1 MDIAHG
7 AHILVCDGAKALLF
21 YNQGDMEYPYF
32 QTVWEKGQDNPATS
46 EQGADR
52 PGRRS
57 DGAHHKSAMSENDI
71 HDEREAEFARSLV
84 DRVQTDIAAGTI
96 KQLVVV
102 AAPRML
108 GVLRGLYTG
117 QVEQHL
123 GAEVD
128 KDLVHQDSRSIEN
141 ILKAYQ
147 P

>member
-1 MDIAHG
+1 MNIAHG

-21 YNQGDMEYPYF
+21 YNQGDLEYPYF

-46 EQGADR
+46 EQGTDR

-57 DGAHHKSAMSENDI
+57 DGAHHKSSMSENDI
-71 HDEREAEFARSLV
+71 HDEKEAEFARSLV
-84 DRVQTDIAAGTI
+84 DAVQSNIATGVI
-96 KQLVVV
+96 SHLIIV

-108 GVLRGLYTG
+108 GALRALYTG
-117 QVEQHL
+117 QIEQHL
-123 GAEVD
+123 RAEVD

>member
-32 QTVWEKGQDNPATS
+32 QAVWEKGQDNPAS
-46 EQGADR
+46 HEQGADR

-57 DGAHHKSAMSENDI
+57 DATHHKSSMSEKDI
-71 HDEREAEFARSLV
+71 HEEREAEFGRSLIDV
-84 DRVQTDIAAGTI
+84 LQNDIASGVI
-96 KQLVVV
+96 SHLIVV

-108 GVLRGLYTG
+108 GVLRGHYTASIEG
-117 QVEQHL
+117 HL
-123 GAEVD
+123 RAEVD